1 VPLGLL
7 RKSVVLWLLLACF
20 GCRLTPEKMQDPVYD
35 PAAADTAPFLVDET
49 FRIRLQR
56 PGEGWQLLSQ
66 EQRIA
71 ISGDSSLSA
80 YDTEQALLGDV
91 SVGQAPQAS
100 LTAYVDDWLR
110 RLPFSDKSVHWRQ
123 GAPFQDCPAESF
135 EVSGVYLGQLT
146 LLQGTFFFHQNHAY
160 RVTIRGPRSQFDH
173 TRVRR
178 FFESITL
185 LPGKILGAARPKG
198 VTAMSGVG
206 WRIRNGRY
214 ESALSG
220 LRVVAPPGWQLLA
233 GNELREFNP
242 DADVALIHD
251 DPDLSLTIRVA
262 ASHRR
267 HAQGYVSEHQ
277 GAHIQNLR
285 VTLTKDTIPLS
296 LMGTRVSLQLGHAE
310 FGSQYA
316 YGNLTHGGQAI
327 ELTAGYSEL
336 FQAAAPTLLQQAA
349 GHVEVLTEVAR
360 IALQDELLAEA
371 TDEHIVGRDVSL
383 HSGCF
388 QDYSRCYRWCRPP
401 GFWETAVGAAA
412 QASDS
417 RLALVAQNVQVGLS
431 VRIYAQPLLRD
442 DASLFECLSGEQRL
456 REVPAGALARPSRFS
471 RASAGTVATD
481 RGRLSMT
488 LYGLDHH
495 GGEIAFLA
503 SCLDGNDGC
512 KRQADL
518 AVEAFRT
525 ESCVQAIEMVGN
537 TFVDRRLGL
546 AQTLPNAFRL
556 NSRQDAF
563 GESGQRISWESPD
576 GNLTLVTM
584 AIANGAGT
592 PIDFIESI
600 DRATRAA
607 VPPAVLRQK
616 RMSTMNVNGEVAQ
629 RSSYV
634 GLNFRFDSLLLRHD
648 HVLVAWLLAGRNA
661 DRVAELVAGLKWAD

>member
-1 VPLGLL
+1 ML
-7 RKSVVLWLLLACF
+7 RKSVVLWLLLAGF
-20 GCRLTPEKMQDPVYD
+20 GCRLTPEKIHDQVFDPS
-35 PAAADTAPFLVDET
+35 AADTAPFIVDET

-56 PGEGWQLLSQ
+56 PGEGWQLLG
-66 EQRIA
+66 EERKIA
-71 ISGDSSLSA
+71 TSTDSLLTA

-100 LTAYVDDWLR
+100 LAAYLDDWLR
-110 RLPFSDKSVHWRQ
+110 RLTFSEKAIQWRNR
-123 GAPFQDCPAESF
+123 APFQNCPAESF
-135 EVSGVYLGQLT
+135 ELSGVYLGQPT
-146 LLQGTFFFHQNHAY
+146 LLQGTFFFHENHAY
-160 RVTIRGPRSQFDH
+160 RVTIRGPRSQFDR
-173 TRVRR
+173 TRVQR

-185 LPGKILGAARPKG
+185 LPGKVLGAPRVKG
-198 VTAMSGVG
+198 VTEVSGVG
-206 WRIRNGRY
+206 WRIRDGRY

-233 GNELREFNP
+233 GNDLREFNP
-242 DADVALIHD
+242 DADVALVHD
-251 DPDLSLTIRVA
+251 DPDVSLTIRVA

-267 HAQGYVSEHQ
+267 HAQDYVSEHQ
-277 GAHIQNLR
+277 RAHIQNLR
-285 VTLTKDTIPLS
+285 VTLTKDTTPLS
-296 LMGTRVSLQLGHAE
+296 LMGTRMSLQLGHAE

-316 YGNLTHGGQAI
+316 YGNLTRDGQVF

-349 GHVEVLTEVAR
+349 EHVQVLTEVER
-360 IALQDELLAEA
+360 NALQNELLAQA
-371 TDEHIVGRDVSL
+371 TDEHIVGRDISL
-383 HSGCF
+383 HNGCF
-388 QDYSRCYRWCRPP
+388 QDYSRCFRWCRPP

-412 QASDS
+412 HASDS
-417 RLALVAQNVQVGLS
+417 RVALVAQNVQVGLS

-442 DASLFECLSGEQRL
+442 STSLFVGLSGEQRL
-456 REVPAGALARPSRFS
+456 RELPAGQLARPSHFS

-488 LYGLDHH
+488 LYGVEHQ
-495 GGEIAFLA
+495 GGEIAFLV

-518 AVEAFRT
+518 ALEAFRT
-525 ESCVQAIEMVGN
+525 ESCVQAVEMVGN
-537 TFVDRRLGL
+537 TLVDRRLGL

-556 NSRQDAF
+556 NARQAAF

-584 AIANGAGT
+584 AVGGGSGT
-592 PIDFIESI
+592 PTDFIESV
-600 DRATRAA
+600 DRATRAV

-616 RMSTMNVNGEVAQ
+616 RTSTMNVNGEMAQ

-648 HVLVAWLLAGRNA
+648 RVLVAWLLAGRSA
-661 DRVAELVAGLKWAD
+661 DRLAELVSGLKWAN